1 MAVSL
6 AELQAAIEALNQK
19 VDEDIAQ
26 AAEIVSAVNALI
38 AKIQAS
44 GNQDFTAE
52 VQALSAIASKLTADN
67 PAVQAA
73 IDAAAQA

>member
-1 MAVSL
+1 MAITQ
-6 AELQAAIEALNQK
+6 AELQAAIENLSTK

-26 AAEIVSAVNALI
+26 TAAIVTAVNALI

-44 GNQDFTAE
+44 GNGDFTAE
-52 VQALSAIASKLTADN
+52 VEALAAITAKLTVDN